1 MKYFIRFLLT
11 ILVMA
16 AGVGISILLT
26 NLLGNTDSTKALLFI
41 TGVLTGL
48 AIIYIWSTMYKTKYK
63 TIKVVWDDTQ
73 ESLGESGLPT
83 TVNVP
88 EDLPDED
95 VANYLTQEYGF
106 LVNSWENL

>member
-1 MKYFIRFLLT
+1 MKYFIRALLT
-11 ILVMA
+11 ILALA
-16 AGVGISILLT
+16 AGTGIATLLAY
-26 NLLGNTDSTKALLFI
+26 LLGDTDLTRVLLFI
-41 TGVLTGL
+41 TGVFTGL

>member
-1 MKYFIRFLLT
+1 MKYFIRALLT
-11 ILVMA
+11 ILALA
-16 AGVGISILLT
+16 AGTGIAILLAY
-26 NLLGNTDSTKALLFI
+26 LLGDTDLTQALLFI
-41 TGVLTGL
+41 TGVFTGL

-95 VANYLTQEYGF
+95 VANYLTKEYGF

>member
-1 MKYFIRFLLT
+1 MKYFIR
-11 ILVMA
+11 
-16 AGVGISILLT
+16 ILLT
-26 NLLGNTDSTKALLFI
+26 VLASVAGLGIAALLTYLLGDTDLTKALLFV

-48 AIIYIWSTMYKTKYK
+48 AIIYIWSTMHKTNYK

-88 EDLPDED
+88 ENLPDED
-95 VANYLTQEYGF
+95 VAEYLTSEYGYM
-106 LVNSWENL
+106 VNSWENL

>member
-1 MKYFIRFLLT
+1 MKYFIRALLT
-11 ILVMA
+11 ILA
-16 AGVGISILLT
+16 LTAGTGIAILLAY
-26 NLLGNTDSTKALLFI
+26 LLGDTDLTKALLFI
-41 TGVLTGL
+41 TGVFTGL

>member
-1 MKYFIRFLLT
+1 M
-11 ILVMA
+11 
-16 AGVGISILLT
+16 
-26 NLLGNTDSTKALLFI
+26 
-41 TGVLTGL
+41 
-48 AIIYIWSTMYKTKYK
+48 KYK

-95 VANYLTQEYGF
+95 VAEYLTQEYGF